1 MNTDKNNLTKLCED
15 RLLQTN
21 EIFPG
26 NAYYG
31 NDLILKTYAGL
42 PRSYPLKVVIPH
54 GIYLDPNFIW
64 IAEQKS
70 PLPAILNYSDF
81 RKNVVSRKTSK
92 FVISSS
98 SPFLFLTKLLEGKQ
112 NSSREGTIFFPAHS
126 THYVTVSMNY
136 KTLADELEQLDDE
149 YKPITVCM
157 YWRDVNLGYHLPF
170 LEKGFLVVSAGH
182 IYDPYFL
189 YRFYDLCNKHV
200 YSSGNN
206 FGSHIFY
213 SIKAGCSYFHLDS
226 IKYNVH
232 TGSDTHKNDISGIPK
247 FLHNYFLSLFSEPHR
262 YTKKDQL
269 DFVDYFL
276 GTKYLKRP
284 HELRKQLLYA
294 ELLDKIGIVVW
305 NKGYPKKMVF
315 PPFLKR
321 CEISFMGTSKRAFSK
336 FKNYFDNLPDEK

>member
-1 MNTDKNNLTKLCED
+1 MTSLTEIYTNQKDLNDLCQD

-42 PRSYPLKVVIPH
+42 PHSYPLKVVIPH

-92 FVISSS
+92 FVISSA
-98 SPFLFLTKLLEGKQ
+98 SPFLYLTKLLEGKQ

-126 THYVTVSMNY
+126 THHVTVSMNY

-170 LEKGFLVVSAGH
+170 LEKGFPVVSAGH
-182 IYDPYFL
+182 IYDPSFL
-189 YRFYDLCNKHV
+189 FRFYDLCSGHKYAAGNSISSHV
-200 YSSGNN
+200 
-206 FGSHIFY
+206 FY
-213 SIKAGCSYFHLDS
+213 SIKSGCSYFHLDS
-226 IKYNVH
+226 IKFNVH
-232 TGSDTHKNDISGIPK
+232 TESDTYKNDISPRPILLQK
-247 FLHNYFLSLFSEPHR
+247 YFKSLFSEPQKVP
-262 YTKKDQL
+262 TTEQL

-294 ELLDKIGIVVW
+294 ELLDKIGIIVW

-321 CEISFMGTSKRAFSK
+321 CEVSFMGTSKRTFSK
-336 FKNYFDNLPDEK
+336 FKKLF